1 MSEWLI
7 AWVLSF
13 LGARPG
19 GPECVALVGLDAQ
32 RAEALAAGDR
42 EALTALHARPPDA
55 AADLAVLDGYAA
67 RGLTVH
73 GAMLIVLECSVTSR
87 DGDFVWLEVTDRLA
101 PTVAVD
107 AAGERRALP
116 TDEPTQ
122 RTVVLQQVD
131 GAWRYAGSGVA

>member
-1 MSEWLI
+1 MTGWLI
-7 AWVLSF
+7 WWVLSL

-42 EALTALHARPPDA
+42 EALGALHVSPDDA
-55 AADLAVLDGYAA
+55 AVDLAVLDGYTA

-73 GAMLIVLECSVTSR
+73 GAMLVVLECAVSAR
-87 DGDFVWLEVTDRLA
+87 DGDLVWLQVTDRLA
-101 PTVAVD
+101 PTVVVD

-116 TDEPTQ
+116 TDEPTR

-131 GAWRYAGSGVA
+131 GTWRYAGS

>member
-1 MSEWLI
+1 MTGWLI
-7 AWVLSF
+7 WWVLSL

-42 EALTALHARPPDA
+42 EALGALHVSPDDGA
-55 AADLAVLDGYAA
+55 VDLAVLDGYAA

-73 GAMLIVLECSVTSR
+73 GAMLIVLECAVSAR
-87 DGDFVWLEVTDRLA
+87 DGDLVWLEVTDRLA
-101 PTVAVD
+101 PTVVVD

-116 TDEPTQ
+116 TDEPTR

-131 GAWRYAGSGVA
+131 GTWRYAGS